1 VVKTAIKSYFSFS
14 PVSLVLLLAGVSLG
28 LDSFGDAYGQNKNA
42 AKVAPLSAPLE
53 IRLPLPVRWENGCLV
68 VSLDRT
74 NRTSSPLF
82 LPHRDVD
89 IYTSVQELPDAQGN
103 KKGVEWINVVGL
115 SDILS
120 WEATPIAPGETVH
133 KKYCLSP
140 TVAVVHQ
147 QKKTHR
153 ELQLRGKLRIDAYY
167 FLTEKDWLTNKA
179 QHEAML
185 RMSEDELRRMEVLYP
200 KVSTVEVAIP
210 CRANDCAS
218 QCDKPAALLYGEMR
232 VVPDIYSFHP
242 DWKER
247 GRAIN
252 DELARK
258 SQPCSRY

>member
-1 VVKTAIKSYFSFS
+1 MVKTAIKSYFSHS
-14 PVSLVLLLAGVSLG
+14 PASLALLLAAVVLG
-28 LDSFGDAYGQNKNA
+28 LDSFGDAYGQHENA
-42 AKVAPLSAPLE
+42 AKASPLSAPLE
-53 IRLPLPVRWENGCLV
+53 IRLTLPVRWENGCLV

-74 NRTSSPLF
+74 NGTSSPLF
-82 LPHRDVD
+82 LPHRDLD
-89 IYTSVQELPDAQGN
+89 IYTSVQKLPDEQGN
-103 KKGVEWINVVGL
+103 KKGIEWINVVGL
-115 SDILS
+115 SDILN

-133 KKYCLSP
+133 KRYCLSP

-179 QHEAML
+179 QHDAML

-200 KVSTVEVAIP
+200 EVSTVEVEIP

-218 QCDKPAALLYGEMR
+218 QCDKPAALLPGEMR

-252 DELARK
+252 DEMARK
-258 SQPCSRY
+258 SPPCSGD